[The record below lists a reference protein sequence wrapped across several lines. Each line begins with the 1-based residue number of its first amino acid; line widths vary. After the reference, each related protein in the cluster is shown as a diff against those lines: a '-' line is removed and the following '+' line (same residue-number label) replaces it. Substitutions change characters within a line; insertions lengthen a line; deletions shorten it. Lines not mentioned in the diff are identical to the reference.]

1 MLHSELHHYLE
12 QVIQIGKQAGDKIA
26 EIYHQQNKIKTQK
39 KADDS
44 FVTEA
49 DIKAH
54 HLIIE
59 GLKRLTPNIPII
71 SEEVSIP
78 PFEERQNW
86 KHYWCIDPLDGT
98 YEFVHR
104 KGEFVVSIALIEDN
118 YPILGVLHVPLQNT
132 TYYGAKNYG
141 AFKIDPDGKQ
151 EKIQVS
157 PRKKNEPIRVI
168 VSRRSKAIETLTNF
182 LSQFDDCTLI
192 ECSSALKFCL
202 IGEGEADIYPRFG
215 TTHEWDTAAGQC
227 IVESA
232 GGKVIDLDGNR
243 LSHNMQESLKNP
255 HFLAVGFSDLSC
267 FPVGEKLTI

>member
-1 MLHSELHHYLE
+1 MLNRKLSHYLE
-12 QVIQIGKQAGDKIA
+12 QVIQIGKLAGDQVA

-39 KADDS
+39 KADNS

-59 GLKRLTPNIPII
+59 GLKQLTPNIPII

-78 PFEERQNW
+78 PFKERQNW
-86 KHYWCIDPLDGT
+86 KYYWCVDPLDGT

-104 KGEFVVSIALIEDN
+104 KGEFVVSIALIEGN
-118 YPILGVLHVPLQNT
+118 YPILGVLHMPLQNT
-132 TYYGAKNYG
+132 TYYGAKGHG
-141 AFKIDPDGKQ
+141 AFKLNPDDKKK
-151 EKIQVS
+151 KIQTAHY
-157 PRKKNEPIRVI
+157 KKNKPVRVT
-168 VSRRSKAIETLTNF
+168 VSRRSNDAEKLTRF
-182 LSQFDDCTLI
+182 LSQFDAYELI

-202 IGEGEADIYPRFG
+202 IAEGKADIYPRFG

-243 LSHNMQESLKNP
+243 LSHNTQESLKNP
-255 HFLAVGFSDLSC
+255 HFLAVGSGCQLS
-267 FPVGEKLTI
+267 LA